1 MVTSILT
8 KTTTSMK
15 TTIVECTTPFEMVL
29 SGSLPKGDTVSVVFE
44 CVMCSV
50 GCVWGLCVGGGV
62 RVNKCDWF
70 CVSFDLL
77 NISTVTAR
85 R

>member
-1 MVTSILT
+1 MVTLILT
-8 KTTTSMK
+8 KITTSMK
-15 TTIVECTTPFEMVL
+15 TAIVECTTPFEMVL
-29 SGSLPKGDTVSVVFE
+29 SGCLPKGDTVSVVFE

-50 GCVWGLCVGGGV
+50 GCVWGGGV